1 MKVQLLQEW
10 CGRPEGMVID
20 MNDNYAKDMI
30 ARGAVKSVEEKAVK
44 EPPSDKML
52 KDQSTKKK

>member
-1 MKVQLLQEW
+1 MKVELLQEW

-20 MNDNYAKDMI
+20 MVDSYARTMLD
-30 ARGAVKSVEEKAVK
+30 RGLVKQVEEKQVK
-44 EPPSDKML
+44 EPPADKML

>member
-1 MKVQLLQEW
+1 MKVQLLKEW

-20 MNDNYAKDMI
+20 MNDSYAKQMI
-30 ARGAVKSVEEKAVK
+30 ERGAVKPVEEKAVK
-44 EPPSDKML
+44 EPPADKML